1 MAFINNGFKRATTL
15 TIQTVENSIPTGTA
29 QELPLME
36 AFTWSGT
43 TYPAVT
49 STQIQQMSTADYTA
63 RVTAYAAYVSA
74 NYQSQYPGLAVGTE
88 GARVYDDTACPLP

>member
-15 TIQTVENSIPTGTA
+15 SIQVLENSVPTGTA

-49 STQIQQMSTADYTA
+49 STQIAQMSTADYNA
-63 RVTAYAAYVSA
+63 RVTAYAAYVTA
-74 NYQSQYPGLAVGTE
+74 NYQTQYPGIAVSSAGS
-88 GARVYDDTACPLP
+88 RVYDATSCPLP